1 VFSSAELIEALR
13 KRARKSLRPELPPG
27 EFPPGW
33 QSWFASIGERLGAI
47 TGATSDAIVAIFLQ
61 RELASPPRRVGE
73 LNRWQ
78 AFATLWRQQWQPP
91 AHEDRAARIAAYAIT
106 FILHVL
112 LLLILL
118 WLASVRIVGTSAPQ
132 GEEVVQVE
140 YIGTGTPED
149 TGGGPPSGEP
159 EQPAAAASAAASPAP
174 TSPSASPATAAVET
188 PPLPATQEPVQPQ
201 PPVAA
206 QPLQVTQVPVPDT
219 RFVLAPPNPQVV
231 DIPRPALETPRL
243 QSPTQVVDIVETQP
257 AVQAI
262 KPQLPQIAITVPQ
275 LQQQAAEV
283 TLREAPKP
291 LPQVQ
296 AQALPERPIQ
306 APAQS
311 LPGVREIP
319 MPAASATAAATTPA
333 QGNAATPK
341 PAQGNA
347 PTASAAK
354 PGGTPAPSSGT
365 QPGATA
371 AGSGKAPAAKPGAF
385 PTQQRGDDWGA
396 STRNRPGGNTG
407 KQPGLFNA
415 DGSPYLP
422 PGVRPAPGGGSPPG
436 TIEQDIANL
445 DRAGTWLRR
454 APNDFT
460 PTSFDKYWAP
470 NETLLAEWVRKNI
483 REVSIPIPGTSKKLR
498 CVVSLLQLGG
508 GCGIT
513 DPNMQDQEAV
523 ARPPPDIPFKP
534 ELQEDQDALRK
545 PPPGGP

>member
-13 KRARKSLRPELPPG
+13 KRARKSLRPERPPG

-33 QSWFASIGERLGAI
+33 QAWFASIGERLGKI

-61 RELASPPRRVGE
+61 RELTSPPRRVGE

-91 AHEDRAARIAAYAIT
+91 AQEDRAARIAAYAIT

-149 TGGGPPSGEP
+149 NGGGPPSGEP

-174 TSPSASPATAAVET
+174 ASASASPATAAVET
-188 PPLPATQEPVQPQ
+188 PPSPATREPVQA
-201 PPVAA
+201 PPPAAA
-206 QPLQVTQVPVPDT
+206 QPLQVTEVRVPDAP
-219 RFVLAPPNPQVV
+219 FVLTPPNPQVV
-231 DIPRPALETPRL
+231 DIPRPVLETPEL

-262 KPQLPQIAITVPQ
+262 QPQLPQVAITVPQ

-311 LPGVREIP
+311 LPSVREIP
-319 MPAASATAAATTPA
+319 MPAASTTAAAATPA
-333 QGNAATPK
+333 QGNAPTAK
-341 PAQGNA
+341 PTQGNA

-365 QPGATA
+365 QPGTTA
-371 AGSGKAPAAKPGAF
+371 SGSGKTPAAKPGAF
-385 PTQQRGDDWGA
+385 PTPQRGDDWGA

-415 DGSPYLP
+415 DGSPRLP

-454 APNDFT
+454 APNDFS

-545 PPPGGP
+545 PPGGQ

>member
-13 KRARKSLRPELPPG
+13 KRARKSLRPERPPG

-33 QSWFASIGERLGAI
+33 QAWFASIGERLGRI

-91 AHEDRAARIAAYAIT
+91 AQEDRAARIAAYAIT

-118 WLASVRIVGTSAPQ
+118 WLASVRMAGTSAPQ

-159 EQPAAAASAAASPAP
+159 EQPTAAASAAASPAP
-174 TSPSASPATAAVET
+174 APASASPATAAVGT
-188 PPLPATQEPVQPQ
+188 PPSPATQEPVQPQ
-201 PPVAA
+201 PPAAA
-206 QPLQVTQVPVPDT
+206 QPLQVTEVPVPDMP
-219 RFVLAPPNPQVV
+219 FVLTPPNPQVV
-231 DIPRPALETPRL
+231 DIPRPVLETPQL

-262 KPQLPQIAITVPQ
+262 KPQLPQVAITVPQ

-283 TLREAPKP
+283 TLREASKP

-296 AQALPERPIQ
+296 AQALPEQPIH

-311 LPGVREIP
+311 LPGLREIP
-319 MPAASATAAATTPA
+319 MPAASATAAAATSG
-333 QGNAATPK
+333 QGNAAGAK
-341 PAQGNA
+341 PTQGNA
-347 PTASAAK
+347 PTAAAAK
-354 PGGTPAPSSGT
+354 PGGTPSPSSGT
-365 QPGATA
+365 QPGTTA
-371 AGSGKAPAAKPGAF
+371 SGSGKTPAAKPGAF
-385 PTQQRGDDWGA
+385 PTPQRGDDWGA

-415 DGSPYLP
+415 DGSPHLP
-422 PGVRPAPGGGSPPG
+422 PGVRPTPGGGSPPG

-454 APNDFT
+454 APNDFE

>member
-13 KRARKSLRPELPPG
+13 KRARKSLRPERPPG

-91 AHEDRAARIAAYAIT
+91 SQEDRAARIAAYAIT
-106 FILHVL
+106 FVLHLL

-174 TSPSASPATAAVET
+174 ASASASPATAAVET

-201 PPVAA
+201 PPAAA
-206 QPLQVTQVPVPDT
+206 QPLQVTQVPEPDT
-219 RFVLAPPNPQVV
+219 TFVLTPPNPQVV
-231 DIPRPALETPRL
+231 DIPRPVLETPEL

-262 KPQLPQIAITVPQ
+262 QPQLPQVAITVPQ

-545 PPPGGP
+545 PPGGQ

>member
-1 VFSSAELIEALR
+1 MFSSAELIEALR
-13 KRARKSLRPELPPG
+13 KRARRSLRPERPPG

-33 QSWFASIGERLGAI
+33 QAWFASIGERLGAI
-47 TGATSDAIVAIFLQ
+47 TGATSDAIVAVFLQ
-61 RELASPPRRVGE
+61 RELTSPPRRVGE

-91 AHEDRAARIAAYAIT
+91 AQEDRAARIAAYAIT
-106 FILHVL
+106 FVLHVL

-118 WLASVRIVGTSAPQ
+118 WLASVRIVGTTAPQ

-149 TGGGPPSGEP
+149 SGGGPPGGEP
-159 EQPAAAASAAASPAP
+159 EQPAAAASAAASP
-174 TSPSASPATAAVET
+174 SPASASASPATAAVAT
-188 PPLPATQEPVQPQ
+188 PPSPATLPPPQ
-201 PPVAA
+201 PEPPAAA
-206 QPLQVTQVPVPDT
+206 QPLQVTEVPVPDAT
-219 RFVLAPPNPQVV
+219 FVLAPPNPQVV
-231 DIPRPALETPRL
+231 DIPRPVLETPQL

-257 AVQAI
+257 AVQAL
-262 KPQLPQIAITVPQ
+262 KPQLPQVAITVPQ
-275 LQQQAAEV
+275 LQRQAAEV
-283 TLREAPKP
+283 TLREAPRP
-291 LPQVQ
+291 LPAVQ

-311 LPGVREIP
+311 LQSVRDIP
-319 MPAASATAAATTPA
+319 LPAAASATASAATPA
-333 QGNAATPK
+333 QGNAPSPQ

-354 PGGTPAPSSGT
+354 PGGTRAPASGT
-365 QPGATA
+365 QPGTTA
-371 AGSGKAPAAKPGAF
+371 SGSGKAPAARPGAF
-385 PTQQRGDDWGA
+385 PTPQRGDDWGA

-415 DGSPYLP
+415 DGSPRLP
-422 PGVRPAPGGGSPPG
+422 PGVRPTPGGGSPPG

-454 APNDFT
+454 APNDYT
-460 PTSFDKYWAP
+460 PTSFDTYWAP

-534 ELQEDQDALRK
+534 ELQEDQGALRK
-545 PPPGGP
+545 PPGQ

>member
-13 KRARKSLRPELPPG
+13 RRGRKSLRPERPPG

-33 QSWFASIGERLGAI
+33 QAWFATIRERVGAV
-47 TGATSDAIVAIFLQ
+47 TGASSDAIVAILLQ
-61 RELASPPRRVGE
+61 RELAAPPRRVGQ

-91 AHEDRAARIAAYAIT
+91 GPEDRRARIAAYAFT
-106 FILHVL
+106 FVAHLL

-132 GEEVVQVE
+132 GDEVVQVE

-149 TGGGPPSGEP
+149 AGGAPPGGEP
-159 EQPAAAASAAASPAP
+159 EQPEAASAASSPAPAAASAAPP
-174 TSPSASPATAAVET
+174 TAAAQAA
-188 PPLPATQEPVQPQ
+188 PAAATQQPVEPQ
-201 PPVAA
+201 PPVPA

-219 RFVLAPPNPQVV
+219 PFVLSPPNPQVV
-231 DIPRPALETPRL
+231 EIARPVLERPQL
-243 QSPTQVVDIVETQP
+243 QSPTRAVDIAETQAP
-257 AVQAI
+257 VQAI
-262 KPQLPQIAITVPQ
+262 KPELPQVAIKVPQ

-283 TLREAPKP
+283 TLQEPARP

-296 AQALPERPIQ
+296 AQAVPDRAIQ

-311 LPGVREIP
+311 LPGIRDIP
-319 MPAASATAAATTPA
+319 MPAVSAAAATATPA
-333 QGNAATPK
+333 QGTTAASK
-341 PAQGNA
+341 ASQGNA
-347 PTASAAK
+347 PAATAAK
-354 PGGTPAPSSGT
+354 SGGTPSSRSGT
-365 QPGATA
+365 QPGAA
-371 AGSGKAPAAKPGAF
+371 PSGSGQAPSTRPGAVAT
-385 PTQQRGDDWGA
+385 PQRGDDWGA

-407 KQPGLFNA
+407 QQPGLFNA
-415 DGSPYLP
+415 DGSPRLP
-422 PGVRPAPGGGSPPG
+422 PGSRPTPGGGSPPG

-483 REVSIPIPGTSKKLR
+483 REVSIPIPGTTKKLR

-508 GCGIT
+508 GCGIS

-545 PPPGGP
+545 PPGGT

>member
-13 KRARKSLRPELPPG
+13 KRARRSLRPERPPG

-33 QSWFASIGERLGAI
+33 QAWFASIGERLGAI
-47 TGATSDAIVAIFLQ
+47 TGATNDAIVAIFLQ
-61 RELASPPRRVGE
+61 RELVAPPRRVGE

-91 AHEDRAARIAAYAIT
+91 AQEDRAVRIAAYAIT
-106 FILHVL
+106 FILHL
-112 LLLILL
+112 LLFLILL
-118 WLASVRIVGTSAPQ
+118 WLASVRFVGNSAPP

-159 EQPAAAASAAASPAP
+159 VQPVAAASAAASAAPA
-174 TSPSASPATAAVET
+174 SASASPASAATEM
-188 PPLPATQEPVQPQ
+188 PQPPATQEPAQPQ
-201 PPVAA
+201 PPAAA
-206 QPLQVTQVPVPDT
+206 QPLQVTEVPVPDAP
-219 RFVLAPPNPQVV
+219 FVLTPPNPLVV
-231 DIPRPALETPRL
+231 DVPRPVLETPEL

-262 KPQLPQIAITVPQ
+262 KPQLPQVAITVPQ

-283 TLREAPKP
+283 ILREP
-291 LPQVQ
+291 LPRVQ
-296 AQALPERPIQ
+296 AQALPQPSIQ
-306 APAQS
+306 APTQS
-311 LPGVREIP
+311 LPNLRDVP
-319 MPAASATAAATTPA
+319 MPAAASATAAATTPA
-333 QGNAATPK
+333 PGSASVSKPTQGAAP
-341 PAQGNA
+341 N
-347 PTASAAK
+347 ASAAK
-354 PGGTPAPSSGT
+354 PGGTPAPSAGT
-365 QPGATA
+365 QPGTTA
-371 AGSGKAPAAKPGAF
+371 SGSGKTPASKPGAF
-385 PTQQRGDDWGA
+385 PTPQRGDDWGA

-415 DGSPYLP
+415 DGSPRLP
-422 PGVRPAPGGGSPPG
+422 PGVRPTPGGGSPPG

-454 APNDFT
+454 APNDFE

-483 REVSIPIPGTSKKLR
+483 REVSIPIPGTTKKLR

-508 GCGIT
+508 GCGIS

-545 PPPGGP
+545 PPPSQ

>member
-13 KRARKSLRPELPPG
+13 KRARRSLRPERPPG

-33 QSWFASIGERLGAI
+33 QAWFASIGERLGAI
-47 TGATSDAIVAIFLQ
+47 TGATNDAIVAIFLQ
-61 RELASPPRRVGE
+61 RELVAPPRRVGE

-91 AHEDRAARIAAYAIT
+91 AQEDRAVRIAAYAIT
-106 FILHVL
+106 FILHL
-112 LLLILL
+112 LLFLILL
-118 WLASVRIVGTSAPQ
+118 WLASVRFVGNSAPP

-159 EQPAAAASAAASPAP
+159 EQPVAAASAAASAAPA
-174 TSPSASPATAAVET
+174 SASASPASAATEM
-188 PPLPATQEPVQPQ
+188 PQPPATQEPAQPQ

-206 QPLQVTQVPVPDT
+206 QPLQVTEVPVPDAP
-219 RFVLAPPNPQVV
+219 FVLTPPNPLVV
-231 DIPRPALETPRL
+231 DVPRPVLETPEL

-262 KPQLPQIAITVPQ
+262 KPQLPQVAITVPQ

-283 TLREAPKP
+283 ILREP
-291 LPQVQ
+291 LPRVQ
-296 AQALPERPIQ
+296 AQALPQPSIQ
-306 APAQS
+306 PPTQS
-311 LPGVREIP
+311 LPNLRDVP
-319 MPAASATAAATTPA
+319 MPAAASATAAATTPA
-333 QGNAATPK
+333 PGSASVSKPTQGAAP
-341 PAQGNA
+341 N
-347 PTASAAK
+347 ASAAK
-354 PGGTPAPSSGT
+354 PGGTPAPSAGT
-365 QPGATA
+365 QPGTTA
-371 AGSGKAPAAKPGAF
+371 SGSGKTPASKPGAF
-385 PTQQRGDDWGA
+385 PTPQRGDDWGA

-415 DGSPYLP
+415 DGSPRLP
-422 PGVRPAPGGGSPPG
+422 PGVRPTPGGGSPPG

-454 APNDFT
+454 APNDFE

-483 REVSIPIPGTSKKLR
+483 REVSIPIPGTTKKLR

-508 GCGIT
+508 GCGIS

-545 PPPGGP
+545 PPPSQ